1 MKLAKKYFLVL
12 SVLLIF
18 VGSAQANTG
27 LVKISENIYSYV
39 DIKNASGHNS
49 FGANAGIIVGNDYIV
64 VIDTL
69 ISSKKAKQFITDIR
83 KISDLPIKYV
93 INTHYHL
100 DHVFGNA
107 EFKKLGAT
115 IIAHKNC
122 NANMHKFAAVNLQN
136 IGNYGITPEE
146 MEGTEIAFPQ
156 ITFSDSLELD
166 LEKMTVDIKYV
177 GASHTD
183 GSVLVFVPE
192 EKVLFTGDIVFT
204 DYHPYM
210 ADGNVE
216 SWSNVLDFILTI
228 DANKIIPGHG
238 PISGKKDVN
247 DMKEYILTFDKKAKE
262 LAVKYNDIERIVMEL
277 KKVIPQRTE
286 LESIMAGNIMK
297 YTKDK
302 QKTSNRLK

>member
-1 MKLAKKYFLVL
+1 MAKKYFLVL
-12 SVLLIF
+12 SFLLIF
-18 VGSAQANTG
+18 VGNAQANTG

-39 DIKNASGHNS
+39 DTKNASGHNS
-49 FGANAGIIVGNDYIV
+49 FGANAGIIIGNDYIV

-69 ISSKKAKQFITDIR
+69 ISSKKAKQFIIDIR
-83 KISDLPIKYV
+83 KVSDLPIKYV

-136 IGNYGITPEE
+136 IGNYGISPEE
-146 MEGTEIAFPQ
+146 IEGTEIAFPQ
-156 ITFSDSLELD
+156 IIFSDSLTLD
-166 LEKMTVDIKYV
+166 LEKMTVNIKYV
-177 GASHTD
+177 ASSHTD
-183 GSVLVFVPE
+183 GSVLVLVPE

-228 DANKIIPGHG
+228 DANKIVPGHG

-262 LAVKYNDIERIVMEL
+262 LVVKDNDIEKIVMEL

-286 LESIMAGNIMK
+286 LEAIIAGNIMK

-302 QKTSNRLK
+302 QKTSKNRLK